1 MARPIDPL
9 IVKFEQTMA
18 TLASANEVDVM
29 AAAYA
34 SPVVHFA
41 LFCSIYDK
49 DNNLIHCP
57 EPNILQ
63 LRMSE
68 AFETLKLLG
77 LRVRIIVTK
86 PRRAGCSSF
95 VEHIGYHTAMRTQI
109 NGMTIADDKA
119 GSEAAMK
126 KLASYAVH
134 DRFDWGVRIV
144 ANPTHSISWSNG
156 STWIVDT
163 AENADAGAGDTLHFF
178 HGTEVSK
185 WPKTTAKNDA
195 KVMSCVTPALS
206 GETTTMFSESTPEGA
221 VGWQFNTWQEA
232 VWLDDL
238 LAMIARG
245 IRPEKQWVKVFAAWF
260 EFADNRRQ
268 TPVSPEEIEQIKET
282 LTDHEA
288 KEIELYD
295 LSWEQI
301 AWRRDTIK
309 NDCDGDPKIF
319 SYYYPSDDVSCWLAS
334 GSPRFDME
342 AVLLMER
349 AAKMEAPS
357 TGYLLTQ
364 DNKRVIF
371 QSQRDGTG
379 DILVWEM
386 PKPGLS
392 YLVALDPATNESQ
405 TVSKDPDRH
414 SLSVWRRG
422 YHDAVSDRWKPAKR
436 VARLRPPFRGEDEDV
451 AGHTVRLS
459 KFYGNAMVAQEINV
473 GQGIMRLLQ
482 IAGVPLYKRKVWS
495 PRVGSN
501 VEQYGFKMSSEKDV
515 REALISGLASAIRNG
530 DIDPSCPHAVGE
542 YKTFIRNANG
552 KSEAGAGSHDDDVLG
567 DSIAWECLPSASPY
581 QMEIAKHV
589 DPPDRGAQ
597 GWRAAK
603 DRW

>member
-1 MARPIDPL
+1 MARPVDPL
-9 IVKFEQTMA
+9 ILKFEETMA
-18 TLASANEVDVM
+18 TLAGADDVEIM

-34 SPVVHFA
+34 SPAVHFS

-49 DNNLIHCP
+49 DNNLVHSP
-57 EPNILQ
+57 QPNILQ

-68 AFETLKLLG
+68 AFETIKALG

-95 VEHIGYHTAMRTQI
+95 VEHIGYHGAMRSPI

-134 DRFDWGVRIV
+134 DRYDWGVRITS
-144 ANPTHSISWSNG
+144 NPAHSISWSNG

-221 VGWQFNTWQEA
+221 VGWQFETWQKA

-238 LAMIARG
+238 LEMIAKG
-245 IRPEKQWVKVFAAWF
+245 FRPEKQWVKVFAAWF
-260 EFADNRRQ
+260 EFTDNQRKE
-268 TPVSPEEIEQIKET
+268 PVSPEEIEHIKET

-288 KEIELYD
+288 KEIEMYD

-309 NDCDGDPKIF
+309 ADCDGDPKIF
-319 SYYYPSDDVSCWLAS
+319 SFYYPSDDVSCWLAS

-342 AVLLMER
+342 KVLLMEQ
-349 AAKMEAPS
+349 AAKAAPFES
-357 TGYLLTQ
+357 GYLIRQDTQ
-364 DNKRVIF
+364 KVTF

-379 DILVWEM
+379 DILIWER

-392 YLVALDPATNESQ
+392 YLVTLDPATNESQ
-405 TVSKDPDRH
+405 TISKNPDRH

-422 YHDAVSDRWKPAKR
+422 YHDALSDTWRPAKR

-451 AGHTVRLS
+451 ANHAIRLS
-459 KFYGNAMVAQEINV
+459 KYYGNATCAMEINI

-482 IAGVPLYKRKVWS
+482 LSNVRLYKRVVWS
-495 PRVGSN
+495 PRVNSN
-501 VEQYGFKMSSEKDV
+501 VEMFGFKMSSEHDV
-515 REALISGLASAIRNG
+515 REALVSGLASAIRNG
-530 DIDPSCPHAVGE
+530 DIDPSCPHAVAE
-542 YKTFIRNANG
+542 YKVFIRNAKG
-552 KSEAGAGSHDDDVLG
+552 KSEAASGYHDDDVMA
-567 DSIAWECLPSASPY
+567 DAIAWECLPSASPY
-581 QMEIAKHV
+581 ALDVQKHQDPRDRDTWRRAKS
-589 DPPDRGAQ
+589 
-597 GWRAAK
+597 
-603 DRW
+603 RW

>member
-1 MARPIDPL
+1 MARPVDPL
-9 IVKFEQTMA
+9 ILKFQATMA
-18 TLASANEVDVM
+18 SLGEADDM
-29 AAAYA
+29 AILTAAYQ
-34 SPVVHFA
+34 SPVIHFT

-49 DNNLIHCP
+49 DNNLIDCP
-57 EPNILQ
+57 TPNILQ

-68 AFETLKLLG
+68 AFETIKRLG
-77 LRVRIIVTK
+77 LRVRIIITK

-95 VEHIGYHTAMRTQI
+95 VEHIGYHTAMQTPI

-134 DRFDWGVRIV
+134 DRYDWGVRIV
-144 ANPTHSISWSNG
+144 ANPAHSISWSNG
-156 STWIVDT
+156 SSWVVDT

-185 WPKTTAKNDA
+185 WPKTTAKNDK

-206 GETTTMFSESTPEGA
+206 GVTTVMFSESTPEGA
-221 VGWQFNTWQEA
+221 VGYQFETWQEA
-232 VWLDDL
+232 VWLEDL
-238 LAMIARG
+238 LAMIEKG
-245 IRPEKQWVKVFAAWF
+245 FRPEKQWVKVFAGWF
-260 EFADNRRQ
+260 EFTDNARTQR
-268 TPVSPEEIEQIKET
+268 VSETEIEHIKET

-288 KEIELYD
+288 AEIEKYD

-301 AWRRDTIK
+301 AWRRDTIRD
-309 NDCDGDPKIF
+309 DCGGDSKVF

-349 AAKMEAPS
+349 AAKMETPE

-364 DNKRVIF
+364 DNKKVIW
-371 QSQRDGTG
+371 QSQRDGSG
-379 DILVWEM
+379 DILVWER
-386 PKPGLS
+386 PKAGLS
-392 YLVALDPATNESQ
+392 YLVTLDPATNESQ

-422 YHDAVSDRWKPAKR
+422 YHDQLSDRWKPAKR
-436 VARLRPPFRGEDEDV
+436 VARLRPPFYGEDEDV
-451 AGHTVRLS
+451 AGHAVRLS
-459 KFYGNAMVAQEINV
+459 RYYGHALVSMEVNI

-482 IAGVPLYKRKVWS
+482 VSGVGLYKRKVWS
-495 PRVGSN
+495 PKVGSN

-515 REALISGLASAIRNG
+515 REGLISGLASAIRNG

-542 YKTFIRNANG
+542 YKSFIRNPSG
-552 KSEAGAGSHDDDVLG
+552 KSEAASGHHDDDVLA
-567 DSIAWECLPSASPY
+567 DAIAWECLPSAPTGSC
-581 QMEIAKHV
+581 EALGSA
-589 DPPDRGAQ
+589 R
-597 GWRAAK
+597 
-603 DRW
+603 